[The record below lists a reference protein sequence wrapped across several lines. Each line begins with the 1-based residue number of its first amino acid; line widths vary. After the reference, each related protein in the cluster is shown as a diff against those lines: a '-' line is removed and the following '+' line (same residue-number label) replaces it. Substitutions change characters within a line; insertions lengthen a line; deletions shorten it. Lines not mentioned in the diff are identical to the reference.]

1 MPTNSWNG
9 TWHGLTPT
17 GLVHTRSREIIS
29 PSGGI
34 VRGKF
39 PSRKTGRMVHHEGLL
54 ELDAIYLFETSPLVA
69 SYREQPLKLAYPD
82 GHRLRR
88 YTPDFELTL
97 SSGEIVL
104 IEVKP
109 SRSLQNPEV
118 RHKLTC
124 VAQHLQRSGQA
135 FVILEEDRLRKA
147 PLQANLRWIYHA
159 APRRLPTFEAC
170 RAARDQLLVQ
180 FPLTFRTASERLSTR
195 AIDPYSL
202 LLFGLAHC
210 ALDIPVVLDT
220 PIHVPK
226 DDDHVWFH
234 IAEGYGF

>member
-1 MPTNSWNG
+1 MPKKSWSG
-9 TWHGLTPT
+9 AWLGMKPAGLI
-17 GLVHTRSREIIS
+17 HTRSREVIS

-69 SYREQPLKLAYPD
+69 SYREQPPTLTYPD
-82 GHRLRR
+82 GDRLRR

-97 SSGEIVL
+97 SSGEVML

-135 FVILEEDRLRKA
+135 FVVLEEDRLRQL
-147 PLQANLRWIYHA
+147 PRQTNLRWIYHA

-170 RAARDQLLVQ
+170 RAARDHFSAH
-180 FPLTFRTASERLSTR
+180 FPLSLRAASAHLSTR
-195 AIDPYSL
+195 DIDPYSL
-202 LLFGLAHC
+202 LLFGLAYC
-210 ALDIPVVLDT
+210 ALNMPVTLDT
-220 PIHVPK
+220 PIHVSK
-226 DDDHVWFH
+226 DDDHAWFL
-234 IAEGYGF
+234 IAEGHGF